1 MKLENIGDITL
12 MTNEDGREFYV
23 PGHVEGRLILQAT
36 EQHEKD
42 VAPRA
47 ILTGTQKE
55 MNMAGV
61 FLYNGDVTIVP
72 TERLEQLLEMERLL
86 DDFIEVFRLHISL
99 TSVLTQ
105 QMTKILKVKTK
116 GGH

>member
-36 EQHEKD
+36 DKHEKD

-72 TERLEQLLEMERLL
+72 TERLELLLAKEALMER
-86 DDFIEVFRLHISL
+86 INREC
-99 TSVLTQ
+99 
-105 QMTKILKVKTK
+105 MTKIRTTFRLIEQMPEIFKTDGATK
-116 GGH
+116 